1 MRRPGRAEAMEDK
14 YAIIVVDDDAVLSRL
29 LKQYFTGAGHLC
41 EAFPNAEAALERL
54 TGKAF
59 DVLVTDI
66 ILPGMKGLELA
77 ERAHRLRPEMSI
89 VVTTGFIDDFSYD
102 EAITAGAADF
112 IKKPF
117 SLNELMIRIKH
128 VRLQERLRQMSIT
141 DELTGLPNRR
151 GFFVL
156 AEQQLRSAQRSG
168 GSLVLLFADLDGF
181 KMINDKLGH
190 QAGDEALCSM
200 ADLFRRSY
208 RDSDIIAR
216 MGGDEF
222 AILLVNPT
230 DHGVEAAQER
240 LRRNLDQFNAREN
253 GAYRLKVS
261 IGTAEFE
268 PAAQRSIDALLRS
281 ADERMYAQKE
291 RSKKNGVHQS

>member
-1 MRRPGRAEAMEDK
+1 MQRACCRTTMDDK
-14 YAIIVVDDDAVLSRL
+14 CAIIVVDDDTVLSRL
-29 LKQYFTGAGHLC
+29 LKQYFTEAGHVC
-41 EAFPNAEAALERL
+41 ETFPNAEAALERMSV
-54 TGKAF
+54 TAF
-59 DVLVTDI
+59 DVLVSDI
-66 ILPGMKGLELA
+66 VLPGMKGLELA

-89 VVTTGFIDDFSYD
+89 IVTTGFIDSFSYD
-102 EAITAGAADF
+102 EAIAAGAADF
-112 IKKPF
+112 ITKPF

-128 VRLQERLRQMSIT
+128 VRLQERLRKMTIT

-156 AEQQLRSAQRSG
+156 AEQQLRSAQRNG
-168 GSLVLLFADLDGF
+168 WKLVLLFADLDGF
-181 KMINDKLGH
+181 KMINDTLGH
-190 QAGDEALCSM
+190 QAGDEALRSM

-230 DHGVEAAQER
+230 ERGVKAAQER
-240 LRRNLDQFNAREN
+240 LQQNLDQFNTRRN

-261 IGTAEFE
+261 IGTAEFDH
-268 PAAQRSIDALLRS
+268 AAQGSIDALMRL
-281 ADERMYAQKE
+281 ADERMYAEKE
-291 RSKKNGVHQS
+291 FNKKNGVQQS

>member
-1 MRRPGRAEAMEDK
+1 MEDK
-14 YAIIVVDDDAVLSRL
+14 YAIIAVDDDEVLSRL
-29 LKQYFTGAGHLC
+29 LKQYFTGAGHVC
-41 EAFPNAEAALERL
+41 EAFPNAEAALERMSGA
-54 TGKAF
+54 TF

-89 VVTTGFIDDFSYD
+89 VVTTGFIDNFSYD
-102 EAITAGAADF
+102 EAIAAGAADF

-117 SLNELMIRIKH
+117 SLNELMIRIRH
-128 VRLQERLRQMSIT
+128 VRLQERLRKMSIT

-168 GSLVLLFADLDGF
+168 GHLVLLFADLDGF
-181 KMINDKLGH
+181 KKINDTLGH

-200 ADLFRRSY
+200 ASLFRQSY
-208 RDSDIIAR
+208 RDADIIAR

-230 DHGVEAAQER
+230 ERGVQAAQNR
-240 LRRNLDQFNAREN
+240 LQRNLDQFNAREN
-253 GAYRLKVS
+253 GAYQLKVS
-261 IGTAEFE
+261 IGMAELE
-268 PAAQRSIDALLRS
+268 PEVQTSIDVLMRL
-281 ADERMYAQKE
+281 ADERMYAEKE
-291 RSKKNGVHQS
+291 RSRNNGVNQS

>member
-1 MRRPGRAEAMEDK
+1 MEDK
-14 YAIIVVDDDAVLSRL
+14 YAIIAVDDDEVLSRL
-29 LKQYFTGAGHLC
+29 LKQYFTGAGHVC
-41 EAFPNAEAALERL
+41 EAFPNAEAALERMSE
-54 TGKAF
+54 TAF
-59 DVLVTDI
+59 DILVTDI

-89 VVTTGFIDDFSYD
+89 VVTTGFIDNFSYD
-102 EAITAGAADF
+102 EAIAAGAADF

-128 VRLQERLRQMSIT
+128 VRLQERLRLMSIT

-156 AEQQLRSAQRSG
+156 AEQQLRAAQRSG
-168 GSLVLLFADLDGF
+168 GSLVLLFADLNGF
-181 KMINDKLGH
+181 KMINDTLGH

-200 ADLFRRSY
+200 ASLFRQSY

-230 DHGVEAAQER
+230 DRGVKAAQNR
-240 LRRNLDQFNAREN
+240 LQHNLNQFNDREN
-253 GAYRLKVS
+253 GVYHLKVS
-261 IGTAEFE
+261 IGMAEFE
-268 PAAQRSIDALLRS
+268 PAVQSSIDALMRL
-281 ADERMYAQKE
+281 ADERMYAEKE
-291 RSKKNGVHQS
+291 RSKKNSVHLC

>member
-1 MRRPGRAEAMEDK
+1 MDDK
-14 YAIIVVDDDAVLSRL
+14 YAIIVVDDDTVLSRL
-29 LKQYFTGAGHLC
+29 LKQYFTGAGHVC
-41 EAFPNAEAALERL
+41 EAFPNAEAALERIAG
-54 TGKAF
+54 TAF

-66 ILPGMKGLELA
+66 VLPGMKGLELA
-77 ERAHRLRPEMSI
+77 ERASRLWPEMSI
-89 VVTTGFIDDFSYD
+89 VVTTGFIDNFSYD
-102 EAITAGAADF
+102 EAIAAGAADF

-128 VRLQERLRQMSIT
+128 VRLQERLRMMSIT

-151 GFFVL
+151 GFFAL
-156 AEQQLRSAQRSG
+156 AEQQLRTAQRSG

-181 KMINDKLGH
+181 KMINDTLGH

-200 ADLFRRSY
+200 ASLFRQSY

-230 DHGVEAAQER
+230 AGGVEAAQDR
-240 LRRNLDQFNAREN
+240 LQQNLDQFNAREN

-261 IGTAEFE
+261 IGMAEFE
-268 PAAQRSIDALLRS
+268 PAVQRSVDALLRL
-281 ADERMYAQKE
+281 ADERMYAAKE
-291 RSKKNGVHQS
+291 RSKKNGVHDS

>member
-1 MRRPGRAEAMEDK
+1 MDDK
-14 YAIIVVDDDAVLSRL
+14 YAIIVVDDDEVLSRL
-29 LKQYFTGAGHLC
+29 LKQYFTGAGHVC
-41 EAFPNAEAALERL
+41 DAFPDAEAALERI
-54 TGKAF
+54 TGTAF

-66 ILPGMKGLELA
+66 VLPGMKGLELA

-89 VVTTGFIDDFSYD
+89 IVTTGFIDNFSYD
-102 EAITAGAADF
+102 EAIAAGAADF

-117 SLNELMIRIKH
+117 SLNELMIRIRH
-128 VRLQERLRQMSIT
+128 VRLQERLRQMTIT

-168 GSLVLLFADLDGF
+168 GTLVLLFGDLDGF
-181 KMINDKLGH
+181 KKINDSLGH
-190 QAGDEALCSM
+190 RAGDEALCAM
-200 ADLFRRSY
+200 ADIFRQSY

-230 DHGVEAAQER
+230 DRGVKAAQDR
-240 LRRNLDQFNAREN
+240 LQQNLDQFNSREN
-253 GAYRLKVS
+253 GAYQLKVS
-261 IGTAEFE
+261 IGTAEFG
-268 PAAQRSIDALLRS
+268 PAELGSIDAMMRL
-281 ADERMYAQKE
+281 ADERMYAEKE
-291 RSKKNGVHQS
+291 RNKKNGAHPS

>member
-1 MRRPGRAEAMEDK
+1 MDDK
-14 YAIIVVDDDAVLSRL
+14 YAIIVVDDDEVLSRL
-29 LKQYFTGAGHLC
+29 LKQYFTGLGHVC
-41 EAFPNAEAALERL
+41 EAFSNAEAALERMSEA
-54 TGKAF
+54 AF

-66 ILPGMKGLELA
+66 VLPGMKGLELA
-77 ERAHRLRPEMSI
+77 ERAHRLLPEMSI
-89 VVTTGFIDDFSYD
+89 IVTTGFIDNFSYD
-102 EAITAGAADF
+102 EAIAAGAADF

-128 VRLQERLRQMSIT
+128 VRLQERLRKMSIT

-156 AEQQLRSAQRSG
+156 AEQQLRSAQRSR
-168 GSLVLLFADLDGF
+168 GSLVLLFADLDDF
-181 KMINDKLGH
+181 KMINDTLGH

-200 ADLFRRSY
+200 ADLFRQSY

-230 DHGVEAAQER
+230 EHGVKASQDR
-240 LRRNLDQFNAREN
+240 LQQNLDQFNAREN
-253 GAYRLKVS
+253 GAYRLKAS
-261 IGTAEFE
+261 IGMATFE
-268 PAAQRSIDALLRS
+268 PTEQNSMDSLMRL
-281 ADERMYAQKE
+281 ADERMYAEKE
-291 RSKKNGVHQS
+291 RRRKNGVHKA

>member
-1 MRRPGRAEAMEDK
+1 MEDK
-14 YAIIVVDDDAVLSRL
+14 YAIIAVDDDEVLSRL
-29 LKQYFTGAGHLC
+29 LKQYFTGAGHVC
-41 EAFPNAEAALERL
+41 EAFPNAEAALERMSGA
-54 TGKAF
+54 TF

-77 ERAHRLRPEMSI
+77 ARAHRLRPEMSI
-89 VVTTGFIDDFSYD
+89 VVTTGFIDNFSYD
-102 EAITAGAADF
+102 EAIAAGAADF

-128 VRLQERLRQMSIT
+128 VRLQERLRKMSIT

-168 GSLVLLFADLDGF
+168 GHLVLLFADLDGF
-181 KMINDKLGH
+181 KKINDTLGH

-200 ADLFRRSY
+200 ASLFRQSY
-208 RDSDIIAR
+208 RDADIIAR

-230 DHGVEAAQER
+230 ERGVKAAQNR
-240 LRRNLDQFNAREN
+240 LQRNLDQFNAREN
-253 GAYRLKVS
+253 GAYQLKVS
-261 IGTAEFE
+261 IGMAELE
-268 PAAQRSIDALLRS
+268 PEVQTSIDVLMRL
-281 ADERMYAQKE
+281 ADERMYAEKE
-291 RSKKNGVHQS
+291 RSRNNGVNQS

>member
-1 MRRPGRAEAMEDK
+1 MEDK

-29 LKQYFTGAGHLC
+29 LKQYFTGAGHVC
-41 EAFPNAEAALERL
+41 ESFPDAEAALERMAG
-54 TGKAF
+54 TAF

-66 ILPGMKGLELA
+66 VLPGMKGLELA

-89 VVTTGFIDDFSYD
+89 VVTTGFIDNFSYD
-102 EAITAGAADF
+102 EAVAAGAADF

-128 VRLQERLRQMSIT
+128 VRLQERLRQMTIT

-156 AEQQLRSAQRSG
+156 AEQQLRSAQRSRW
-168 GSLVLLFADLDGF
+168 SLVLLFADLDDF
-181 KMINDKLGH
+181 KTINDTLGH

-230 DHGVEAAQER
+230 DSGVKAAQDR
-240 LRRNLDQFNAREN
+240 LQQNLDQFNGREN
-253 GAYRLKVS
+253 GAYQLKVS
-261 IGTAEFE
+261 IGMAEFE
-268 PAAQRSIDALLRS
+268 PTGQSSIDALMRL
-281 ADERMYAQKE
+281 ADERMYAEKE
-291 RSKKNGVHQS
+291 RSKKNGVPQS

>member
-1 MRRPGRAEAMEDK
+1 MEDK
-14 YAIIVVDDDAVLSRL
+14 YTIIVVDDDAVLSRL
-29 LKQYFTGAGHLC
+29 LKQYFTGVGHVC
-41 EAFPNAEAALERL
+41 EAFPNAEAALERI
-54 TGKAF
+54 TETAF

-66 ILPGMKGLELA
+66 VLPGMKGLELA
-77 ERAHRLRPEMSI
+77 ERAHRLLPEMSI
-89 VVTTGFIDDFSYD
+89 IVTTGFIDNFSYD
-102 EAITAGAADF
+102 EAIAAGAADF

-128 VRLQERLRQMSIT
+128 VRLQERLRKMSIT

-156 AEQQLRSAQRSG
+156 AEQQLRSAQRSR
-168 GSLVLLFADLDGF
+168 GSLVLLFADLDDF
-181 KMINDKLGH
+181 KTINDTLGH

-200 ADLFRRSY
+200 ADLFRQSY

-230 DHGVEAAQER
+230 KRGVKASQDR
-240 LRRNLDQFNAREN
+240 LQRNLDRFNAREN
-253 GAYRLKVS
+253 GTYRLKAS
-261 IGTAEFE
+261 IGMATFE
-268 PAAQRSIDALLRS
+268 PTEQSSIDSLMQL
-281 ADERMYAQKE
+281 ADERMYAEKE
-291 RSKKNGVHQS
+291 RRKKNGVNKA

>member
-1 MRRPGRAEAMEDK
+1 MRRFSPHIAMEDK
-14 YAIIVVDDDAVLSRL
+14 YAIIVVDDDEVLSRL
-29 LKQYFTGAGHLC
+29 LKQYFTGAGHVC
-41 EAFPNAEAALERL
+41 EAFPDAEAALERMGG
-54 TGKAF
+54 TVF

-66 ILPGMKGLELA
+66 VLPGMKGLELA
-77 ERAHRLRPEMSI
+77 DRAHRLRPEMSI
-89 VVTTGFIDDFSYD
+89 VITTGFIDNFSYD
-102 EAITAGAADF
+102 EAIAAGAADF

-128 VRLQERLRQMSIT
+128 VRLQERLRKMSIT

-156 AEQQLRSAQRSG
+156 AEQQLRSAQRSRWP
-168 GSLVLLFADLDGF
+168 LVLLFADLDDF
-181 KMINDKLGH
+181 KMINDTLGH

-230 DHGVEAAQER
+230 DNGVKAAQDR
-240 LRRNLDQFNAREN
+240 LQQNLDQFNAREN
-253 GAYRLKVS
+253 GAYQLKVS

-268 PAAQRSIDALLRS
+268 PTVQSSIDALMRL
-281 ADERMYAQKE
+281 ADERMYAEKE
-291 RSKKNGVHQS
+291 RSKKNGVHPS

>member
-1 MRRPGRAEAMEDK
+1 MDDK
-14 YAIIVVDDDAVLSRL
+14 YAIIVVDDDEVLSRL
-29 LKQYFTGAGHLC
+29 LKQYFTGAGHVC
-41 EAFPNAEAALERL
+41 EAFPAAEAALERIAG
-54 TGKAF
+54 TAF

-66 ILPGMKGLELA
+66 VLPGMKGIELA
-77 ERAHRLRPEMSI
+77 DRAHRLRPEMSI
-89 VVTTGFIDDFSYD
+89 VITTGFIENFSYD
-102 EAITAGAADF
+102 EAVAAGAADF

-128 VRLQERLRQMSIT
+128 VRLQERLRKMSIT

-181 KMINDKLGH
+181 KSINDTLGH

-200 ADLFRRSY
+200 ADLFRQSY

-230 DHGVEAAQER
+230 DRGVETAQER
-240 LRRNLDQFNAREN
+240 LQQHLDLFNSREN

-261 IGTAEFE
+261 IGMAEFD
-268 PAAQRSIDALLRS
+268 PAAPTSIDALLRL
-281 ADERMYAQKE
+281 ADERMYAAKE
-291 RSKKNGVHQS
+291 RSKKNGVQPS

>member
-1 MRRPGRAEAMEDK
+1 MEDK
-14 YAIIVVDDDAVLSRL
+14 YAIIVVDDDEVLSRL
-29 LKQYFTGAGHLC
+29 LKQYFTGAGHVC
-41 EAFPNAEAALERL
+41 EAFLNAEDALERMSK
-54 TGKAF
+54 TAF
-59 DVLVTDI
+59 DILVTDI
-66 ILPGMKGLELA
+66 VLPGMKGLELA
-77 ERAHRLRPEMSI
+77 ERAHRQRPEMSI
-89 VVTTGFIDDFSYD
+89 VVTTGFIDNFSYD
-102 EAITAGAADF
+102 EAVAAGAADF

-128 VRLQERLRQMSIT
+128 VRLQERLRKMSIT

-156 AEQQLRSAQRSG
+156 AEQQLRSALRNG
-168 GSLVLLFADLDGF
+168 GNLVLLFADLDDF
-181 KMINDKLGH
+181 KMINDTLGH

-230 DHGVEAAQER
+230 DCGVQAAQDR
-240 LRRNLDQFNAREN
+240 LQQNLGQFNSREN
-253 GAYRLKVS
+253 SAYQLKVS
-261 IGTAEFE
+261 IGMAELE
-268 PAAQRSIDALLRS
+268 PAAQSSIDALLRL
-281 ADERMYAQKE
+281 ADERMYAEKE
-291 RSKKNGVHQS
+291 RSKKNGVHPS

>member
-1 MRRPGRAEAMEDK
+1 MEDK

-29 LKQYFTGAGHLC
+29 LKQYFTGAGHVC
-41 EAFPNAEAALERL
+41 ESFPDAEAALERMAG
-54 TGKAF
+54 TAF

-66 ILPGMKGLELA
+66 VLPGMKGLELA

-89 VVTTGFIDDFSYD
+89 VVTTGFIDNFSYD
-102 EAITAGAADF
+102 EAVAAGAADF

-128 VRLQERLRQMSIT
+128 VRLQERLRKMSIT

-156 AEQQLRSAQRSG
+156 AEQQLRSAQRSRW
-168 GSLVLLFADLDGF
+168 SLVLLFADLDDF
-181 KMINDKLGH
+181 KMINDTLGH

-230 DHGVEAAQER
+230 DSGVKAAQDR
-240 LRRNLDQFNAREN
+240 LQQNLDQFNAREN
-253 GAYRLKVS
+253 GAYQLKVS
-261 IGTAEFE
+261 IGMAEFE
-268 PAAQRSIDALLRS
+268 PTVQSSIDALMRL
-281 ADERMYAQKE
+281 ADERMYAEKE
-291 RSKKNGVHQS
+291 RSKKNGVPQS

>member
-1 MRRPGRAEAMEDK
+1 MEEK
-14 YAIIVVDDDAVLSRL
+14 YSIIVVDDDAVLSRL
-29 LKQYFTGAGHLC
+29 LKQYFSGMGHVC
-41 EAFPNAEAALERL
+41 EAFPDAESALERI
-54 TGKAF
+54 TAAAF

-66 ILPGMKGLELA
+66 VLPGMKGLELS

-89 VVTTGFIDDFSYD
+89 IVTTGFIDNFSYD
-102 EAITAGAADF
+102 EAVDAGAADF

-128 VRLQERLRQMSIT
+128 VRLQERLRMMSIT

-181 KMINDKLGH
+181 KTINDTLGH

-200 ADLFRRSY
+200 ADLFRQSY

-230 DHGVEAAQER
+230 DRGVTAAQER
-240 LRRNLDQFNAREN
+240 LQKNLCQFNAREN
-253 GAYRLKVS
+253 GAYQLKVS
-261 IGTAEFE
+261 IGMAEFE
-268 PAAQRSIDALLRS
+268 PAKQHSIDALMRL
-281 ADERMYAQKE
+281 ADERMYTEKE
-291 RSKKNGVHQS
+291 RSKKNSVPQS

>member
-1 MRRPGRAEAMEDK
+1 MEDK

-29 LKQYFTGAGHLC
+29 LKQYFTEAGHVC
-41 EAFPNAEAALERL
+41 EAFPDAEAALERMAG
-54 TGKAF
+54 TAF

-66 ILPGMKGLELA
+66 VLPGMKGLELA

-89 VVTTGFIDDFSYD
+89 VITTGFIDNFSYD
-102 EAITAGAADF
+102 EAVAAGAADF

-128 VRLQERLRQMSIT
+128 VRLQERLRKMSIT

-156 AEQQLRSAQRSG
+156 AEQQLRSAQRSRW
-168 GSLVLLFADLDGF
+168 SLVLLFADLDDF
-181 KMINDKLGH
+181 KTINDTLGH

-230 DHGVEAAQER
+230 DSGVKAAQDR
-240 LRRNLDQFNAREN
+240 LQQNLDQFNAREN
-253 GAYRLKVS
+253 GAYQLKVS
-261 IGTAEFE
+261 IGMAEFE
-268 PAAQRSIDALLRS
+268 PTGQSSIDALMRL
-281 ADERMYAQKE
+281 ADERMYAEKE
-291 RSKKNGVHQS
+291 RSKKNGVPQS